1 MALDES
7 RKDDEVFDDR
17 GLTYVIEK
25 SLYENVKPI
34 RVDYVSSAMGAGF
47 NIASSMATG
56 ASCGSSGGPAA
67 ADFSKAY
74 KSSPSQEGVNGSTSM
89 KRVVIFFIHQKAPS

>member
-7 RKDDEVFDDR
+7 KNDDETFDDR

-34 RVDYVSSAMGAGF
+34 KVDYVSSAMGAGF
-47 NIASSMATG
+47 NIASSMPAG
-56 ASCGSSGGPAA
+56 ASCGSGG
-67 ADFSKAY
+67 
-74 KSSPSQEGVNGSTSM
+74 GGGSCSC
-89 KRVVIFFIHQKAPS
+89 